1 MSSKK
6 TIVEDLFFSN
16 HFYSSLL
23 NRTEPV
29 PALYASLSYVE
40 SFVTYGDSGR
50 KFTVRR

>member
-29 PALYASLSYVE
+29 PALYASSYVE